1 MVLQNS
7 LRIRKEAFVNTE
19 RVSIDEMIIG
29 MSSEAKRLGFS
40 DTFIWADFIPRLRKF
55 AVWYD
60 RQGLVWY
67 DPVVTHK
74 IVEEHKERFNKGEYS
89 ADAFS
94 RVKTSARRLNEF
106 YLTGTF
112 RVYMPRRGTRYVI
125 RSENEHLISAFIEWK
140 KYGPNT
146 RDDVRW
152 VLRKYFY
159 YLEEKGYVSLED
171 VPLDV
176 VRRFITDTA
185 EAVKPASLH
194 NIFLY
199 LKHFHLFL
207 KETGIPAPDASGL
220 FSYRVYRDKRIQDY
234 VTDEELEKI
243 LGVIDC
249 NTELGKRNRAIILL
263 AATTGLRA
271 CDIIRMKLQDIDWR
285 KGEIRLLQ
293 KKTGHMVYIP
303 LLQEAG
309 DAIQDYILNARPNVN
324 CQEVFLRAFPP
335 KVAIT
340 DPASIGSMFIA
351 YQKKAGIS
359 RTAFDGKGFHGLR
372 RRLAKKLLVI
382 GTPLTTIAQ
391 ILGQIDP
398 LVVRQYLSMD
408 VSNLKECALDFRLI
422 PVGRGLS

>member
-1 MVLQNS
+1 MS
-7 LRIRKEAFVNTE
+7 IEK
-19 RVSIDEMIIG
+19 VSIDEMIIG

-159 YLEEKGYVSLED
+159 YLEEKKLREAMAHFANMFSGTMYPNALV
-171 VPLDV
+171 
-176 VRRFITDTA
+176 FIISECPDLYSKMTKFVA
-185 EAVKPASLH
+185 EIK
-194 NIFLY
+194 
-199 LKHFHLFL
+199 
-207 KETGIPAPDASGL
+207 
-220 FSYRVYRDKRIQDY
+220 
-234 VTDEELEKI
+234 
-243 LGVIDC
+243 
-249 NTELGKRNRAIILL
+249 
-263 AATTGLRA
+263 
-271 CDIIRMKLQDIDWR
+271 
-285 KGEIRLLQ
+285 
-293 KKTGHMVYIP
+293 
-303 LLQEAG
+303 
-309 DAIQDYILNARPNVN
+309 
-324 CQEVFLRAFPP
+324 
-335 KVAIT
+335 
-340 DPASIGSMFIA
+340 
-351 YQKKAGIS
+351 
-359 RTAFDGKGFHGLR
+359 
-372 RRLAKKLLVI
+372 
-382 GTPLTTIAQ
+382 
-391 ILGQIDP
+391 
-398 LVVRQYLSMD
+398 
-408 VSNLKECALDFRLI
+408 
-422 PVGRGLS
+422 

>member
-1 MVLQNS
+1 MS
-7 LRIRKEAFVNTE
+7 IEK
-19 RVSIDEMIIG
+19 VSIDEMIVR

-40 DTFIWADFIPRLRKF
+40 NSFIWADFVPRLRKF

-60 RQGLVWY
+60 HHGLVWY
-67 DPVVTHK
+67 DPVVTQK
-74 IVEEHKERFNKGEYS
+74 IVDEHEERFNKGEYS

-94 RVKTSARRLNEF
+94 RVRTSARRLNEF

-112 RVYMPRRGTRYVI
+112 RVHMPRKGTRYVI
-125 RSENEHLISAFIEWK
+125 RPENEHLISAFIEWK

-159 YLEEKGYVSLED
+159 YFEEKGYASLKD
-171 VPLDV
+171 VPLDM
-176 VRRFITDTA
+176 VREFITDTA

-199 LKHFHLFL
+199 LKYFHLFL
-207 KETGIPAPDASGL
+207 KEKGIPAPDAQGL
-220 FSYRVYRDKRIQDY
+220 FSYKVYRDKRIQDY

-243 LGVIDC
+243 LGVIDG
-249 NTELGKRNRAIILL
+249 NTEVGKRNRAIILL

-303 LLQEAG
+303 LLRETG
-309 DAIQDYILNARPNVN
+309 DAIQDYILNFRPGGD

-351 YQKKAGIS
+351 YQKKAGVY
-359 RTAFDGKGFHGLR
+359 RKAFDGKGFHGLR
-372 RRLAKKLLVI
+372 RRLAKKLLVT
-382 GTPLTTIAQ
+382 GTPLTTISQ
-391 ILGQIDP
+391 ILGHEDP
-398 LVVRQYLSMD
+398 MVVRQYLSMD

-422 PVGRGLS
+422 PVGREVLS